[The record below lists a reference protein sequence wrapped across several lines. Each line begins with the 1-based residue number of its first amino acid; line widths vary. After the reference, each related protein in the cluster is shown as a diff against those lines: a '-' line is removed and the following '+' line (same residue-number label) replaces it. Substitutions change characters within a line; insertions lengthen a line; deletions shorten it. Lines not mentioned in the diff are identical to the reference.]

1 MSLIIHKSGNFSVEK
16 GRFVALE
23 GSKPESMILLLQGK
37 LDAYIS
43 SPEKAPPVVFEDLEQ
58 KSYRLFEMDQ
68 NIFICVNDLL
78 QAEASS
84 LTIAAAT
91 DCSLYAYEADDTQT
105 LMSLIHNQKDY
116 EAYVIN
122 SICSLINS
130 SYQAF
135 TKIHSYCLMIE
146 ELYNNLSIYYS
157 AVQEQ
162 YFDAIDCE
170 ISRKGAP
177 LLAEYK
183 KNKILVPVYFSKQ
196 FIEAQS
202 ADITEPCPQ
211 VAELQEYTEYYT
223 HLFNVP
229 SELSKAFF
237 AADRYI
243 SQKHIVEASTCLNHL
258 LDKLSQTIG
267 RLEKALS
274 MLYNDSNENAYKAF
288 FNAATRMREEGLDC
302 SPALDAF
309 TYIYEKLK
317 DISSYIEF
325 EYRHS
330 IGIDFEYLEHAH
342 KGCIA
347 SIIARPSKLSDNST
361 ASADIGSHNA
371 LPEEL
376 IDSAAKILKFSG
388 ISEDKIISFM
398 MNLTAFRN
406 LKDRLSADESA
417 RLIRN
422 AITDQYFEIYR
433 EVFRNAIR
441 AKDQS
446 RLIRMFLSYGYM
458 DEKLLD
464 YDQIMAI
471 YKLAGVS
478 YDTGIANVYFMHE
491 WLEKIYA
498 MEKEPSINNLGQD
511 YNDTFRELKKR
522 GKLTDQDKHSY
533 SNDIEGRLSFEIT
546 HMLRLNHKI
555 CHGQIAFYFPILHKD
570 MAPLT
575 PSRSVVTPE
584 LICEKL
590 GKILEVD
597 YSAFH
602 REIYY
607 KDPTG
612 TVEKEIV
619 MMQVMPDIILI
630 PVYGTRALMLQE
642 ITGRHRDSPGRLVL
656 PVFTDENLD
665 DMLLSLVGNF
675 RWELCRTMMGSAW
688 NNVAQS
694 SLTSEYAGYIQF
706 YRKNRDLT
714 EDAKEK
720 IKSLTAR
727 YHNRLRDI
735 FTSEYKIWINN
746 ESKGNPRLNRV
757 ARSIFFKFCPFSKD
771 IRDQLSKQPIYTD
784 LIRQTN
790 FQKAKHTKELENRY
804 KHYLK
809 ANSTLNP
816 VLMKNL
822 EFYQNM

>member
-1 MSLIIHKSGNFSVEK
+1 MSLVIHKSGNFSVEK
-16 GRFVALE
+16 GRLVALE
-23 GSKPESMILLLQGK
+23 GSKPESMLLLLQGK

-43 SPEKAPPVVFEDLEQ
+43 SPEKAPPVVFGDLVQ

-78 QAEASS
+78 KAETSS
-84 LTIAAAT
+84 LTVAAAS
-91 DCSLYAYEADDTQT
+91 DCSLFAYEAGDTQT
-105 LMSLIHNQKDY
+105 LMNLIHNQKDY
-116 EAYVIN
+116 GAYVIN
-122 SICSLINS
+122 SISSLINS

-135 TKIHSYCLMIE
+135 VNIHSYCLMIE
-146 ELYNNLSIYYS
+146 KLYNNLSVYYS
-157 AVQEQ
+157 ALQEQ
-162 YFDAIDCE
+162 YFDPVECD
-170 ISRKGAP
+170 ISRKGTT

-183 KNKILVPVYFSKQ
+183 KNEIQVPVYFSKQ

-202 ADITEPCPQ
+202 ADSVESCPE
-211 VAELQEYTEYYT
+211 VSELKEYTQYYT

-229 SELSKAFF
+229 PEISKAFF

-243 SQKHIVEASTCLNHL
+243 THKHIAESSACLNLL
-258 LDKLSQTIG
+258 LDKLSQTVG
-267 RLEKALS
+267 RLEKALT
-274 MLYNDSNENAYKAF
+274 MLYDDSSENAYKAF
-288 FNAATRMREEGLDC
+288 FDAATRMRDDCLDC

-317 DISSYIEF
+317 EISSYIEF

-347 SIIARPSKLSDNST
+347 SIIERPSKLSDNSS
-361 ASADIGSHNA
+361 ASADIGSHNT

-376 IDSAAKILKFSG
+376 IDSATKILKYSG
-388 ISEDKIISFM
+388 VSEDKVISFM

-406 LKDRLSADESA
+406 LKDRLSNDETVRA
-417 RLIRN
+417 IRN
-422 AITDQYFEIYR
+422 AIAEQYFEIYQ
-433 EVFRNAIR
+433 EVFRR
-441 AKDQS
+441 AERTKDQS

-471 YKLAGVS
+471 YKLAGMS
-478 YDTGIANVYFMHE
+478 YDTGVANVYFMHE
-491 WLEKIYA
+491 WLEKIYS
-498 MEKEPSINNLGQD
+498 MEKDPSINNLGQD
-511 YNDTFRELKKR
+511 YHDTFRELKKR
-522 GKLTDQDKHSY
+522 GKLTEEDKLSY
-533 SNDIEGRLSFEIT
+533 NNDIEGRLSFEIT
-546 HMLRLNHKI
+546 HMLRMNHKI

-570 MAPLT
+570 MAPLN

-590 GKILEVD
+590 GRILEID

-607 KDPTG
+607 KDPSG
-612 TVEKEIV
+612 TIEKEIV
-619 MMQVMPDIILI
+619 MMQVIPDIILI

-656 PVFTDENLD
+656 PVFTDEKLD
-665 DMLLSLVGNF
+665 DMLLTLVGNF

-688 NNVAQS
+688 NNIAQS
-694 SLTSEYAGYIQF
+694 SLTSEYADYIQF

-720 IKSLTAR
+720 VKSLITR
-727 YHNRLRDI
+727 YNNRLRDI
-735 FTSEYKIWINN
+735 FTSDYKIWINS
-746 ESKGNPRLNRV
+746 ESKGNPRLNKV

-771 IRDQLSKQPIYTD
+771 IRNQLEKQPIYTD

-790 FQKAKHTKELENRY
+790 FQKTRQSKELENRY

-809 ANSTLNP
+809 GNSTLHP

-822 EFYQNM
+822 EFYQDM